1 MKTKKF
7 GTWVAVKSNWTDCPI
22 GNPVAI
28 VGGKET
34 YERRAKPGDHGVQ
47 YCVGEVSDHGPYGD
61 AKVKAFAHLIAAA
74 PDLYAVCLEI
84 LDHLGDQ
91 QCPLCFAFVADE
103 GHDETCVG
111 HRAEVAIEK
120 ARGEK

>member
-1 MKTKKF
+1 MTRRKKPANL
-7 GTWVAVKSNWTDCPI
+7 V
-22 GNPVAI
+22 
-28 VGGKET
+28 E
-34 YERRAKPGDHGVQ
+34 
-47 YCVGEVSDHGPYGD
+47 
-61 AKVKAFAHLIAAA
+61 AA

-91 QCPLCFAFVADE
+91 QCLLCFAFVADE